1 MNRGLSLANKCQ
13 LIFSVAV
20 LVILAAAL
28 SVPWVRTQRLVRE
41 NQFEVSRQL
50 AETWLE
56 NGFTLGRS
64 EGLAIPMRVIELDAP
79 PEDLEQDAFLA
90 ASLRNFERD
99 PELEDAFQEVDVDGR
114 TVYRYVRAI
123 RQSDRSRLQDVDLLE
138 FSPRVETPS
147 VVDPIRGLLVID
159 RTSPAAAGQLLR
171 NRIWIVTSGLGAG
184 LLAILV
190 FHVILTKL
198 ILSPVRQL
206 RETIDRVK
214 RGDLAARSTDADR
227 RRLRGSCD
235 RSRRD
240 ARSGRVEP
248 RAARGDERVARPQ
261 GGRALRGERR
271 PLRVEPAQERVS
283 RERQP
288 RTQDAAQLDH
298 RLRGAPRRTRPQ
310 RSAGRPQAP
319 ALSRQHPHERAVAC
333 SR

>member
-20 LVILAAAL
+20 LLILAAAL

-41 NQFEVSRQL
+41 NQLEVSRQL

-64 EGLAIPMRVIELDAP
+64 EGLAIPMRVIELESP
-79 PEDLEQDAFLA
+79 PEGFDQDAFLA

-99 PELEDAFQEVDVDGR
+99 PELEDAFQEAQVEGR

-184 LLAILV
+184 LLAILA

-214 RGDLAARSTDADR
+214 RGDLSARSTVRTGDDFEDLATGLDALLDQ
-227 RRLRGSCD
+227 
-235 RSRRD
+235 
-240 ARSGRVEP
+240 VES
-248 RAARGDERVARPQ
+248 
-261 GGRALRGERR
+261 
-271 PLRVEPAQERVS
+271 S
-283 RERQP
+283 RER
-288 RTQDAAQLDH
+288 LESMNES
-298 RLRGAPRRTRPQ
+298 L
-310 RSAGRPQAP
+310 
-319 ALSRQHPHERAVAC
+319 
-333 SR
+333 